1 MCAGY
6 GRGGYFKNLVNKVKC
21 SIIYLS
27 IFYKSGKGSLVGLYL
42 GLKGEQGDSE
52 TAHSHVRDSIARLEG
67 ESTCRGPERA
77 ALRCA
82 GHTAA
87 LKILKWARAH
97 WDYREGHRETQGKYL
112 KGVIKELSSKKAT
125 RLAAQLKF
133 LYTNTQPLG
142 NKYEELEATVPLE
155 NHDAVAVTKT
165 W

>member
-21 SIIYLS
+21 SIIYLF

-52 TAHSHVRDSIARLEG
+52 AAHGHVRDSIARLEG
-67 ESTCRGPERA
+67 ESTCRGTERA

-87 LKILKWARAH
+87 LKILK
-97 WDYREGHRETQGKYL
+97 
-112 KGVIKELSSKKAT
+112 
-125 RLAAQLKF
+125 
-133 LYTNTQPLG
+133 
-142 NKYEELEATVPLE
+142 
-155 NHDAVAVTKT
+155 
-165 W
+165 